1 MTEPGDLAEGTPADN
16 HGDAPIRPTATYAS
30 VPPLSPVEAATRK
43 LNGLLFG
50 GGLLYVLGAAVFL
63 GCWLARSSA
72 MRDDTD
78 PGALSFFIL
87 LGALAASVGTA
98 LLLVGLIGWGV
109 KLGREAADI

>member
-1 MTEPGDLAEGTPADN
+1 M
-16 HGDAPIRPTATYAS
+16 
-30 VPPLSPVEAATRK
+30 PLSHPCLPWK
-43 LNGLLFG
+43 LRPG
-50 GGLLYVLGAAVFL
+50 GSTGWSLAVDSYVLGAALFL

-78 PGALSFFIL
+78 PGSLSFFIL

-109 KLGREAADI
+109 KHGREAADI